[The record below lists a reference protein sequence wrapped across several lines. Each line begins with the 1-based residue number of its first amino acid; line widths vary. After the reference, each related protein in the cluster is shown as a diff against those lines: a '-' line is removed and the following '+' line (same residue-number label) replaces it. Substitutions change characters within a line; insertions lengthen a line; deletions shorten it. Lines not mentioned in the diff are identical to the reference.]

1 MLFGGNKRR
10 RLSFPSLF
18 ISRKKVRL
26 WQSGIVGTVYTLI
39 HHTQMMFIFSHC
51 LLVAT
56 NNAAYGLDVLGHWL
70 HSNDRVMDTES

>member
-1 MLFGGNKRR
+1 
-10 RLSFPSLF
+10 
-18 ISRKKVRL
+18 
-26 WQSGIVGTVYTLI
+26 
-39 HHTQMMFIFSHC
+39 MMFIFSHC